1 MPLPTEKEQQFQR
14 DAIRQAYPQLFEAV
28 EEQLRY
34 VDQKLRSL
42 QTSHEHLYDFA
53 LSAHLAR
60 ASKTTLGIVLL
71 CENGFGELA
80 IASLRPLGE
89 TMVSAYFMS
98 LDPDVRA
105 AQFDEYAKWEA
116 IEVFRLAERMGW
128 REVVAS
134 APSEFHDSDWIRSVE
149 QQFPA
154 RVQGWMQVGMDKA
167 IAAIEECWKTDKGK
181 RQLRETA
188 DLLHIS
194 GDRHSHVG
202 AIDTVR
208 KLSSTDGQLTLR
220 LGPGREWVSTAL
232 LLAAWVYGQVFDLWA
247 EHFELPDIESWRRRW
262 DLLLAR
268 CRPLGRDVVGKVG
281 RNDPCPCGSRY
292 KFKRCHL
299 DIVGD

>member
-1 MPLPTEKEQQFQR
+1 
-14 DAIRQAYPQLFEAV
+14 
-28 EEQLRY
+28 
-34 VDQKLRSL
+34 
-42 QTSHEHLYDFA
+42 
-53 LSAHLAR
+53 
-60 ASKTTLGIVLL
+60 
-71 CENGFGELA
+71 
-80 IASLRPLGE
+80 
-89 TMVSAYFMS
+89 MVSAYFMS

-105 AQFDEYAKWEA
+105 AQFDEYAKCEA

-128 REVVAS
+128 REVVAN

-154 RVQGWMQVGMDKA
+154 RVQEWMQVGMDKA

-220 LGPGREWVSTAL
+220 LGPGREWYRPRYYSPPGFMVKFSISGPNTSNSPTLNRGGVA
-232 LLAAWVYGQVFDLWA
+232 GTC
-247 EHFELPDIESWRRRW
+247 SWR
-262 DLLLAR
+262 DA
-268 CRPLGRDVVGKVG
+268 
-281 RNDPCPCGSRY
+281 DP
-292 KFKRCHL
+292 
-299 DIVGD
+299 